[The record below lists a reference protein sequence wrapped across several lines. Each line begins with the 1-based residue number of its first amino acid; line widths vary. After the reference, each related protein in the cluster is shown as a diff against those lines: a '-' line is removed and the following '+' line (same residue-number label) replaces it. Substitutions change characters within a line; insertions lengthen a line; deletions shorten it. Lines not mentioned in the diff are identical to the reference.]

1 MRAISLL
8 GIPMFRT
15 TFTAVALATAL
26 FSLPSVAGAQSLV
39 SAASVDDLKAAVV
52 AAGAKVTKSEN
63 GEDVYVE
70 AEAASGM
77 KFTVE
82 GRACN
87 GAAGKKRCDGVFL
100 DASFDVEKA
109 KVEAKVKEIAPMYA
123 AIAVLADGDDGI
135 RATRYL
141 ILDHGVA
148 RDNLKV
154 NFEVFISIAEAV
166 WDKL

>member
-1 MRAISLL
+1 
-8 GIPMFRT
+8 MFRT
-15 TFTAVALATAL
+15 AITAAALATAL
-26 FSLPSVAGAQSLV
+26 VSLPGVAAAQSLV
-39 SAASVDDLKAAVV
+39 SSASVDDLKAAVV
-52 AAGAKVTKSEN
+52 AAGGKVTSSEN
-63 GEDVYVE
+63 ADDVYVE
-70 AEAASGM
+70 AQAPGGM

-82 GRACN
+82 GRACK
-87 GAAGKKRCDGVFL
+87 GDKGKKRCDGVFL
-100 DASFDVEKA
+100 DASFDVDKA

-135 RATRYL
+135 RTTRYL

-154 NFEVFISIAEAV
+154 NIEVFISIAEAV